1 MDAFNPYLPSI
12 LGYSCSLM
20 GVWQLFFRAND
31 RFVDFLLNNKVL
43 SKSKQSE
50 FLCYTPLSL
59 GGGTYPSSFHPDI
72 TFPLQWNS
80 LARTKRNIIRVT
92 QPEKNDTKRRVA
104 ISLQSL
110 CHELNLYFM
119 TISKIQVY
127 VVRYVQY

>member
-1 MDAFNPYLPSI
+1 MHLTHICPLSWAIAVHSWGFGNFFSEIMIGLSI
-12 LGYSCSLM
+12 FCKTTK
-20 GVWQLFFRAND
+20 F
-31 RFVDFLLNNKVL
+31 L

-50 FLCYTPLSL
+50 FLCYMLLSL
-59 GGGTYPSSFHPDI
+59 GRRTYPSSFHPDI

-80 LARTKRNIIRVT
+80 LARTKRNIIRVA
-92 QPEKNDTKRRVA
+92 QPEKNYTKRRVA

-119 TISKIQVY
+119 PIAKIQVY